1 MVAPA
6 AGPPATLMW
15 SSLMTATAGSGCPSS
30 QRLPV
35 AVVAE
40 GAQPGDLQ
48 PHQQSAHLFIGD
60 LNKEKMRSGWAG
72 AASKD
77 HNKGNCF

>member
-1 MVAPA
+1 MVDPA
-6 AGPPATLMW
+6 AGPHAMLMW

-30 QRLPV
+30 QQLPA

-48 PHQQSAHLFIGD
+48 PHQESADLFTGD
-60 LNKEKMRSGWAG
+60 LDDEKGMGWG
-72 AASKD
+72 
-77 HNKGNCF
+77 HQQGT